1 MIKRGRTFYSRRGF
15 TIVELLIVVVVIA
28 ILAAITVV
36 AFTGIQN
43 RAKESASSNETA
55 QVAKKL
61 ATYYSV
67 NGELYPGALTD
78 PALSLSDANLV
89 PSPYE
94 YTVSSD
100 QKEFCVTV
108 TKSGVSFFASS
119 SQITPKRG
127 SCAGHVLDGTQTIV
141 NRFMNPQFD
150 GPGAPVNQTGVT
162 TAIASFNSSQ
172 MARATTTSAAAV
184 SMRLQPLANRWSIG
198 PGQQTYASVLAC
210 NGAASARSLSAT
222 IRFYDTNS
230 TTALGTQ
237 LSTVAST
244 SEVVPAGGCVTLTMS
259 GVAPA
264 STQSAG
270 VNVNRDTA
278 TTPAVGDVYYADNV
292 FFSAQPAAFA
302 DGSTPGWF
310 WQGEANNSISYGI
323 PL

>member
-15 TIVELLIVVVVIA
+15 TIVELLIVIVVIA

-67 NGELYPGALTD
+67 NGELYPSALTD

-100 QKEFCVTV
+100 QKEF
-108 TKSGVSFFASS
+108 
-119 SQITPKRG
+119 
-127 SCAGHVLDGTQTIV
+127 
-141 NRFMNPQFD
+141 
-150 GPGAPVNQTGVT
+150 
-162 TAIASFNSSQ
+162 
-172 MARATTTSAAAV
+172 
-184 SMRLQPLANRWSIG
+184 
-198 PGQQTYASVLAC
+198 
-210 NGAASARSLSAT
+210 
-222 IRFYDTNS
+222 
-230 TTALGTQ
+230 
-237 LSTVAST
+237 
-244 SEVVPAGGCVTLTMS
+244 CVTLTMS